1 MKNKNMISKIK
12 YEYLLFLIAIIGT
25 IFFLYVIQLKVHL
38 SPTGDDTTYLLAAK
52 KLYFHGLASDDRPI
66 LISLIDGFPFLFG
79 FPSSVV
85 INWGIFVNY
94 CCWLFTVILIFKI
107 IADQLNRKIAFFGA
121 LFFLTC
127 IGNLAIAFNFLSE
140 SIFIFMLVLSVFFA
154 NKYFK
159 TNNTN
164 FITLGIAVLTFA
176 ILIKPMSIGLVF
188 IVTLFFFKK
197 LKSVLWNK
205 FSGLILIGLSM
216 IFFQMYSL
224 KQQYGDYTIS
234 YIDSITY
241 YNYLGAKA
249 DCLKKGIAF
258 FPGDNERALYFSKF
272 TSHEQRKIANDDM
285 KTQLKNNTVNL
296 FKAYLFCIYS
306 NTSKGSFIISQC
318 ENEKQTFYF
327 DAFKFLFKAI
337 SKVQNI
343 LLTII
348 AVLLSFYS
356 LTINRKNQSDFNRMI
371 SVIILYIF
379 FISAISCF
387 QCDRFHIVFYP
398 LIIILSATYL
408 SHIGFLNLK
417 KFEK

>member
-1 MKNKNMISKIK
+1 MISKPK
-12 YEYLLFLIAIIGT
+12 YEYLLFFIAIIWT
-25 IFFLYVIQLKVHL
+25 FFFLYVIQLKVQL

-52 KLYFHGLASDDRPI
+52 KLYFHGLASDDRPL

-94 CCWLFTVILIFKI
+94 CCWLATVLLIFRI
-107 IADQLNRKIAFFGA
+107 IADQFDRRIAFYGA
-121 LFFLTC
+121 LYFIFC
-127 IGNLAIAFNFLSE
+127 IGNLSIAFNFLSE
-140 SIFIFMLVLSVFFA
+140 SIFIFMLVLSLFFA

-159 TNNTN
+159 TNNSN
-164 FITLGIAVLTFA
+164 FITIGIAVLTFA
-176 ILIKPMSIGLVF
+176 ILIKPMSLGMVF
-188 IVTLFFFKK
+188 IYSIFFFKK
-197 LKSVLWNK
+197 IKSVLWNK
-205 FSGLILIGLSM
+205 FSGLILVGLSM

-249 DCLKKGIAF
+249 DCIRKGIEYL
-258 FPGDNERALYFSKF
+258 PGKNERAVYFSKF

-285 KTQLKNNTVNL
+285 KAQIKDNTINL

-306 NTSKGSFIISQC
+306 NSSKGSYIVSEC
-318 ENEKQTFYF
+318 KNEKQTFYF
-327 DAFKFLFKAI
+327 DAFRFLFKAI
-337 SKVQNI
+337 SKLQNI
-343 LLTII
+343 IFTVV

-356 LTINRKNQSDFNRMI
+356 LTINRKNLNVFNKII

-379 FISAISCF
+379 FISAMSCF

-398 LIIILSATYL
+398 LLILLLTTYF
-408 SHIGFLNLK
+408 SQMGFLNLK
-417 KFEK
+417 KDKE